1 MPVNSVLDRP
11 SADTRDDV
19 VRWVMRDRAVAVV
32 RTDSPDA
39 LVEVAQALQVGGV
52 VCFEVTMTVPNA
64 LDAIRAVTGAMRGSV
79 LVGAGSV
86 TDAETAR
93 AAVDAGAR
101 YVVSPVF
108 KPEVVRAAHDAGAA
122 AMPGCF
128 TPTEIQAAHEA
139 GADVVKVF
147 PAGSLGLGFL
157 KGVLAPLPHLR
168 LMPTG
173 GVSIDN
179 AADWLRAGAVAVGV
193 GSDLVEREAVEAR
206 DWRRLTENA
215 RRLRAAVDGV
225 PPTDGPPAGGA
236 A

>member
-1 MPVNSVLDRP
+1 MPIHPVLDNP
-11 SADTRDDV
+11 SPGGGALTRADV
-19 VRWVMRDRAVAVV
+19 VRWVERDRAVAVV

-39 LVEVAQALQVGGV
+39 LVEIAQALRVGGV

-64 LDAIRAVTGAMRGSV
+64 IEGIRAVTEAMRGSV

-93 AAVDAGAR
+93 AAVEAGAR

-108 KPEVVRAAHDAGAA
+108 KAEVVEAAHDAGAA

-128 TPTEIQAAHEA
+128 TPTEILTAHEA

-147 PAGSLGLGFL
+147 PAGALGSGFI
-157 KGVLAPLPHLR
+157 KGVLAPLPYLK

-173 GVSIDN
+173 GVSLDN
-179 AADWLRAGAVAVGV
+179 ATEWLRAGAVAVGV
-193 GSDLVEREAVEAR
+193 GSDLVERDAVAAR

-215 RRLRAAVDGV
+215 RRLRAAVD
-225 PPTDGPPAGGA
+225 A

>member
-1 MPVNSVLDRP
+1 MPLHPTLDRP
-11 SADTRDDV
+11 TAETRADV
-19 VRWVMRDRAVAVV
+19 VRWIERDRAVAVV
-32 RTDSPDA
+32 RTDEPDK
-39 LVEVAQALQVGGV
+39 LVEIAQALQVGGV

-64 LDAIRAVTGAMRGSV
+64 IEGIRAVTEAMRGSV

-86 TDAETAR
+86 TDAETAQQ
-93 AAVDAGAR
+93 AIEAGAR

-108 KPEVVRAAHDAGAA
+108 KREVVEAAHALDAA

-128 TPTEIQAAHEA
+128 TPTEILAAHEA

-147 PAGSLGLGFL
+147 PAGSLGPGFI
-157 KGVLAPLPHLR
+157 KGVLAPLPFLK

-173 GVSIDN
+173 GVSLDN
-179 AADWLRAGAVAVGV
+179 AAEWLRAGAVAVGV
-193 GSDLVEREAVEAR
+193 GSALVEADAVAAG

-215 RRLRAAVDGV
+215 KRLRATLD
-225 PPTDGPPAGGA
+225 A

>member
-1 MPVNSVLDRP
+1 MPIHPALDRP

-19 VRWVMRDRAVAVV
+19 VRWVLRDRAVAVV
-32 RTDSPDA
+32 RTDSPDR

-64 LDAIRAVTGAMRGSV
+64 LDAIRAVTDAMRGSV

-108 KPEVVRAAHDAGAA
+108 ERDVVEAAHEADAA
-122 AMPGCF
+122 AMPGCL
-128 TPTEIQAAHEA
+128 TPTEIQRAYEA

-147 PAGSLGLGFL
+147 PAGALGADYL
-157 KGVLAPLPHLR
+157 KSVLAPLPHLR

-173 GVSIDN
+173 GVTVEN
-179 AADWLRAGAVAVGV
+179 AAEWLRAGAVAVGV
-193 GSDLVEREAVEAR
+193 GSDLVEREAVAAG
-206 DWRRLTENA
+206 DWRRLTANA
-215 RRLRAAVDGV
+215 RRLRAAVDAV
-225 PPTDGPPAGGA
+225 PLDDA
-236 A
+236 